1 MRLTHCSVSWTD
13 VGLLYRNDFPK
24 MITQFCSKTA
34 KRYYEMVKWKAD
46 YSLTFAILGQNEDL
60 MAYKICIFH
69 YKTKKYDL
77 HVINAI
83 VLVTEHVVSL
93 KFAFKTPQSGLFVN
107 LLITLAL
114 YWKHTEASFH
124 CSKDEWWLGCTCSC
138 LYIASGC
145 NQAASRIHFA
155 SEHTVP
161 QDQVSCLHSR
171 PTCVWLSSNVIRMCV
186 NFIHISGALMQHR
199 NMKEERKLRVSIFT
213 TFW

>member
-124 CSKDEWWLGCTCSC
+124 CSKDEWRLGCTCSC

>member
-124 CSKDEWWLGCTCSC
+124 CSKDEWRLGCTCSC

-155 SEHTVP
+155 SAVYIHVLHVC
-161 QDQVSCLHSR
+161 DCLQMSLE
-171 PTCVWLSSNVIRMCV
+171 CVW
-186 NFIHISGALMQHR
+186 ISYTLV
-199 NMKEERKLRVSIFT
+199 EL
-213 TFW
+213 